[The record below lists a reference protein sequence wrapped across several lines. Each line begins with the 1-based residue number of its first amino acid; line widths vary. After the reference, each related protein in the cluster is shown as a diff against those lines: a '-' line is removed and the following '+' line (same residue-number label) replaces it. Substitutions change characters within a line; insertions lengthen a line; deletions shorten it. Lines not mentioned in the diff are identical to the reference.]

1 MQAESKIILPCGN
14 MGVLY
19 TGSKEYICNYCHSVV
34 GSADEPPNCK
44 AMREKAE
51 PYKNDYWM
59 NINDHETN

>member
-1 MQAESKIILPCGN
+1 

-59 NINDHETN
+59 NINDHETNG